1 MARKATVVPINTRP
15 PWQDAIQTFLWHK
28 SAQGTSE
35 RTRKDYLSHVE
46 RFFNAFP
53 HAWENQE
60 QLKRSLWEFMGK
72 ECSNNY
78 FNLKREYLG
87 SFMAWCLAQGYIQAN
102 PLADIRKKKPG
113 SRIVDIDPDTIKQLL
128 KSVNQSTFAG
138 LRDYGILLVQ
148 LDTAARP
155 SEVLSLLPTDISFHT
170 LEITIRESV
179 AKTRTQRILPIS
191 PQTAKAISSILAAR
205 HPAWSSTV
213 PVFCS
218 ADGVPLRSDQWCN
231 RLQAHSRKLARPI
244 TPYQLR
250 HFSALMFLR
259 SGGNVFGLQRLMGH
273 TDLTMTRKYISLTN
287 NDLRQQHS
295 TASPLNVLLPQRHR
309 VRKVK

>member
-1 MARKATVVPINTRP
+1 MARKTVVPLTKCP
-15 PWQDAIQTFLWHK
+15 DWKEALETFLWHK

-35 RTRKDYLSHVE
+35 RTRKDYATHVR
-46 RFFNAFP
+46 RFFQFFPNA
-53 HAWENQE
+53 WSDQE
-60 QLKRSLWEFMGK
+60 TLKRALWEYMGK

-87 SFMAWCLAQGYIQAN
+87 GFMAWCFAQGYIQAN

-113 SRIVDIDPDTIKQLL
+113 SRIVDIDVDTIKSLL
-128 KSVNQSTFAG
+128 KNIDQSTFAG

-148 LDTAARP
+148 LDTASRP
-155 SEVLSLLPTDISFHT
+155 SEVLSLLPADVNFHS

-205 HPAWSSTV
+205 HPAWGTTV
-213 PVFCS
+213 PVFCT
-218 ADGVPLRSDQWCN
+218 ADGVPMRPDQWSK
-231 RLQAHSRKLARPI
+231 RLQNHSRKLARPI

-250 HFSALMFLR
+250 HCSAIMFLR
-259 SGGNVFGLQRLMGH
+259 GGGNVFGLQRMMGH
-273 TDLTMTRKYISLTN
+273 TDLTMTRRYISLTD
-287 NDLRQQHS
+287 NDLRQQHAL
-295 TASPLNVLLPQRHR
+295 ASPLNELLPAKHR
-309 VRKVK
+309 VRKIR